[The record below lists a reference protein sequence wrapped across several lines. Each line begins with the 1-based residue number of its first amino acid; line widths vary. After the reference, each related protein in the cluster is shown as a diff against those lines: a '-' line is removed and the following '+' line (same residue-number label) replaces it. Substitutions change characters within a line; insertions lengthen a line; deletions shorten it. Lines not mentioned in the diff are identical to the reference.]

1 VELEDELE
9 TEAEKK
15 ARHVSLY
22 IVHTSMLV
30 VSLGTWITILLT
42 SSYRYP
48 NMRFHVMVFLFHA
61 SLAHLVIWKFDTVF
75 YVFIR
80 ILARFPLTVMHV
92 EFTL

>member
-30 VSLGTWITILLT
+30 VSLGTWITMLLT
-42 SSYRYP
+42 NSYRYA
-48 NMRFHVMVFLFHA
+48 NMRFHVLVFLYRP
-61 SLAHLVIWKFDTVF
+61 SLAGLIT
-75 YVFIR
+75 
-80 ILARFPLTVMHV
+80 
-92 EFTL
+92 